1 MSRTLFLFLFLFT
14 VVPYSWAVDGRSD
27 YDLDDNGL
35 IEINDW
41 ADLHEVRNNLDG
53 SALYGSS
60 AGCPVDGCIGF
71 ELTTDLDF
79 DTNGDGALDS
89 SDTFWNGGEGWQP
102 IGSSSSD
109 AFSGVFHGNGHLIR
123 NLMTARPDVDN
134 QGLFGAMVD
143 ATVQELGLS
152 GPMMHIQG
160 KSAVGGLVGYAQGG
174 QITATFVSG
183 YIDGKGTS
191 IGGLVGS
198 ALGTNI
204 VASYVT
210 GLVNGEGDRQIAGLV
225 GYRLAGD
232 VIASL
237 STAYMQSSVIGG
249 LVGYSYSGDSAD
261 TYVSYWATDASGQK
275 ISYGGTPVTLTEL
288 QCPTSADNTSCAEP
302 TLYETWA
309 EYTDAQGNPYWDYG
323 TDSELPGLR
332 LQGRLYRDGDGDGAE
347 ADYDDFPVQ
356 FAASVDSDG
365 DGAPDFWKIGCEEEC
380 RIASGL
386 VLDQFPD
393 SFAATIDTDM
403 DGLPDRWNDD
413 CDSAC
418 QSASGLTL
426 DDDNDGDGVANI
438 DDAFPANPAAAAD
451 ADNDGM
457 PDAWH
462 AACDSDCQATSGL
475 TLDPSPND
483 TDNDGVINDQDAFV
497 DNSAA
502 AVDADDDGLPDA
514 WLESCD
520 STCQSNS
527 GLTLD
532 TSLNDTDNDGV
543 VNEEDDF
550 INNSAASVDT
560 DGDGYPDSWLATCDS
575 ACQSASGLTLDDDND
590 NDGVANEADAFP
602 VNAAAAVDAD
612 GDGLPDAWL
621 DSCDSACQSASG
633 LTLDDD
639 NDNDGVAN
647 NQDAFPLNAA
657 ASVDGDNDGLPDA
670 WLESCDTACQSN
682 SGLTLDTSL
691 NDTDNDGV
699 VNGNDAFVNNA
710 AAAVDTDGDGQ
721 PDAWLDSCDSACQS
735 ASGLTLDEDNDNDGV
750 VNSED
755 PYPLDNERS
764 VDADAPEL
772 LQVPQAI
779 SMAATGDSTLVT
791 LNVMEAQAIDNF
803 DDELEFQVELNSE
816 LLIRNEDQQVSLP
829 SGALSLQWFAVDDAG
844 NRSEPLAQMVNIY
857 PQVRFAEADSI
868 TGEQR
873 VAPVALRLS
882 GPSPEY
888 PVSILVSWVESESI
902 ATSADVVTEGDNG
915 VNLSEL
921 IVTIESAEAQDD
933 AALLIPV
940 AADEEVEPDEYLTL
954 ELAAALAGS
963 DTTFEMPINADHQR
977 HRLTI
982 TDTNIAPTVTVTAAQ
997 NGEQGTVFVTDAGEV
1012 TLNAEVT
1019 DVNGGD
1025 SHSYQWY
1032 TSELPVTPGD
1042 EASFTFNPQSMAV
1055 GEYSVSIVVTD
1066 DGVPMLSSEQV
1077 EFTFTLQEA
1086 DGADGGDDGD
1096 NGDGGNDDTGDGIST
1111 GGGQTPV
1118 PEETGNSGGGSSGG
1132 SVGFW
1137 LLCMMMFVG
1146 LWRRRSLG

>member
-60 AGCPVDGCIGF
+60 TGCPVDGCIGF

-79 DTNGDGALDS
+79 DTNADGALDS
-89 SDTFWNGGEGWQP
+89 SDTYWNGGEGWQP

-152 GPMMHIQG
+152 GPLMHIQG
-160 KSAVGGLVGYAQGG
+160 KSLVGGLVGYAQGG

-275 ISYGGTPVTLTEL
+275 ISYGGTRATLAEL

-323 TDSELPGLR
+323 TNSELPGLR

-347 ADYDDFPVQ
+347 ADYDDFPTQ

-393 SFAATIDTDM
+393 SFAAMLDADG
-403 DGLPDRWNDD
+403 DGLPDRWNDE

-426 DDDNDGDGVANI
+426 DDDNDGDGVTN
-438 DDAFPANPAAAAD
+438 DNDAFPANPAAAAD

-457 PDAWH
+457 PDAWL
-462 AACDSDCQATSGL
+462 AACDSDCQSTSGL
-475 TLDPSPND
+475 SLDPSPND
-483 TDNDGVINDQDAFV
+483 TDNDGVVNDQDAFV

-502 AVDADDDGLPDA
+502 AVDADADGLPDA

-520 STCQSNS
+520 SACQSAS

-532 TSLNDTDNDGV
+532 ASLNDTDNDGV

-550 INNSAASVDT
+550 INNSAASVDA
-560 DGDGYPDSWLATCDS
+560 DGDGY
-575 ACQSASGLTLDDDND
+575 
-590 NDGVANEADAFP
+590 
-602 VNAAAAVDAD
+602 
-612 GDGLPDAWL
+612 PDAWL
-621 DSCDSACQSASG
+621 DSCDSACQSSSG
-633 LTLDDD
+633 LILDS
-639 NDNDGVAN
+639 A
-647 NQDAFPLNAA
+647 
-657 ASVDGDNDGLPDA
+657 
-670 WLESCDTACQSN
+670 
-682 SGLTLDTSL
+682 L

-699 VNGNDAFVNNA
+699 VNDNDAFVNNA

-735 ASGLTLDEDNDNDGV
+735 SSGLTLDEDNDNDGV

-755 PYPLDNERS
+755 PYPLDNQRS
-764 VDADAPEL
+764 VDADAPQL
-772 LQVPQAI
+772 LQVPPAI

-791 LNVMEAQAIDNF
+791 LNVMEAQATDNF
-803 DDELEFQVELNSE
+803 DDELEFQVELNGE
-816 LLIRNEDQQVSLP
+816 LLVRNEDQQVSLP

-844 NRSEPLAQMVNIY
+844 NRSESLAQMVKIY

-873 VAPVALRLS
+873 VAPVALSLS
-882 GPSPEY
+882 GRSPEY
-888 PVSILVSWVESESI
+888 PVSILVRWVEAESI
-902 ATSADVVTEGDNG
+902 ATSADVVTEGDSG

-921 IVTIESAEAQDD
+921 IFTIESAEAQDD

-940 AADEEVEPDEYLTL
+940 AADEEVEPDEYLML

-963 DTTFEMPINADHQR
+963 DTTFEMPINADYQR

-982 TDTNIAPTVTVTAAQ
+982 TDTNVAPTVTVTAAQ
-997 NGEQGTVFVTDAGEV
+997 NGEQDTVFIADAGDV

-1042 EASFTFNPQSMAV
+1042 EASFTFDPQFMDL
-1055 GEYSVSIVVTD
+1055 GEYRISIVVTD
-1066 DGVPMLSSEQV
+1066 D
-1077 EFTFTLQEA
+1077 
-1086 DGADGGDDGD
+1086 
-1096 NGDGGNDDTGDGIST
+1096 
-1111 GGGQTPV
+1111 
-1118 PEETGNSGGGSSGG
+1118 
-1132 SVGFW
+1132 
-1137 LLCMMMFVG
+1137 
-1146 LWRRRSLG
+1146 